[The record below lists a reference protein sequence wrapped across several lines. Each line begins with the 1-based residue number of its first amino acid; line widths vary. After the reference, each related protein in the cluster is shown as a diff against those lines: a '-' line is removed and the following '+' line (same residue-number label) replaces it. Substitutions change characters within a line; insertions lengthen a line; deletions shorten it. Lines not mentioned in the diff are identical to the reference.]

1 MSKFK
6 SVREYYLN
14 KGFSE
19 DNIDYTISAVNDGA
33 KREHIIESLT
43 ADYRGMSYEDATNL
57 LNSIYGVSGGE
68 FKKENRGGYLYGAF
82 FLLIGIPCA
91 IYIFY
96 VLSYGGI
103 LVRPVLIFAGAGFG
117 ILGGIG
123 LIVKSISGKYRDS
136 DEPFSN

>member
-6 SVREYYLN
+6 SIKDYYLN
-14 KGFSE
+14 KGVSE
-19 DNIDYTISAVNDGA
+19 DNIDYVISGVQDGA
-33 KREHIIESLT
+33 KREHILESLT
-43 ADYRGMSYEDATNL
+43 ADYRGMSHENADNL

-91 IYIFY
+91 IYIFF

-123 LIVKSISGKYRDS
+123 LIVKSILGKYRDA
-136 DEPFSN
+136 DEPFNS

>member
-6 SVREYYLN
+6 SIKDYYLN

-19 DNIDYTISAVNDGA
+19 DNIDYAISAVQYGA
-33 KREHIIESLT
+33 KRDHIIESLT
-43 ADYRGMSYEDATNL
+43 ADYRGMSHENASIL

-68 FKKENRGGYLYGAF
+68 YKKENRGGYLYGAF

-96 VLSYGGI
+96 VLSFGGV

-123 LIVKSISGKYRDS
+123 LIVKSILGKYRDS
-136 DEPFSN
+136 DEPFCN